1 MKRFNY
7 QAIDSKTGKSVKG
20 VIQADTERNA
30 GKLLIEQ
37 GFVPQKVVE
46 ENTTGLFAKAKNRI
60 TAKDRIV
67 FTRQFATLIGA
78 GLPLANALR
87 LLAEQTTSPGMK
99 SVVEDLLANI
109 EAGKSLTQACEAHP
123 KVFDRL
129 FLALVSAGELSGTL
143 DESLK
148 RLADQQEKD
157 QAMISRIRG
166 AMIYPA
172 IVLVVIIFVMV
183 FMLVEVVPQVEA
195 LYRDL
200 GEELPGMTQV
210 LVAMANFIIKDWW
223 LILLV
228 LFVLVWIIM
237 NFRTTKSGVRTAAL
251 IKLNVPLFKGL
262 FHRLYNA
269 RFARTAQILLMS
281 GVPMIDVM
289 TISAEST
296 ANVVMQENIVKAS
309 EKVKAGKA
317 LSDSLEGVDYI
328 LPLVPQMAA
337 IGEQSGKID
346 EMLGRA
352 ATVYENELDEKINS
366 ISTMIEPVLMIF
378 LAGMMVFM
386 IGAILMPIY
395 SLVNS
400 IG

>member
-7 QAIDSKTGKSVKG
+7 QAIDSKTGKPVKG

-37 GFVPQKVVE
+37 GFVPQKVTE
-46 ENTTGLFAKAKNRI
+46 ENTTGIFAKAKNRI

-87 LLAEQTTSPGMK
+87 LLADQTDAPGMK

-183 FMLVEVVPQVEA
+183 FMLVEVVPQVES
-195 LYRDL
+195 LYKDL
-200 GEELPGMTQV
+200 GEELPGTTKI
-210 LVAMANFIIKDWW
+210 LVGIANFIMADWW
-223 LILLV
+223 LIILV
-228 LFVLVWIIM
+228 LFVLVWMIM
-237 NFRTTKSGVRTAAL
+237 NFRTTKSGIKVAAT
-251 IKLNVPLFKGL
+251 IKLNIPMFKSL

-289 TISAEST
+289 SISAEST

-309 EKVKAGKA
+309 EKVKAGKS
-317 LSDSLEGVDYI
+317 LSDALDGVDYI
-328 LPLVPQMAA
+328 MPLVPQMAA

-352 ATVYENELDEKINS
+352 ATVYENELDEKINA

-378 LAGMMVFM
+378 LALMMVFM

>member
-1 MKRFNY
+1 MKRFTY
-7 QAIDSKTGKSVKG
+7 QAVDSKTGKVVKG

-60 TAKDRIV
+60 TAKDRII

-87 LLAEQTTSPGMK
+87 LLADQTDSPGMK

-123 KVFDRL
+123 KVFNKL

-143 DESLK
+143 DESLR

-183 FMLVEVVPQVEA
+183 FMLVEVVPQVES
-195 LYRDL
+195 LYKDL
-200 GEELPGMTQV
+200 GEELPGMTKL
-210 LVAMANFIIKDWW
+210 LVAIANFIIADWW

-228 LFVLVWIIM
+228 LFVLVWILM
-237 NFRTTKSGVRTAAL
+237 NFRTTKSGIRAAAL
-251 IKLNVPLFKGL
+251 IKLNIPLFKGL
-262 FHRLYNA
+262 VHRLYNA

-289 TISAEST
+289 GISAEST
-296 ANVVMQENIVKAS
+296 ANVVMQDNIVKAS

-317 LSDSLEGVDYI
+317 LSESLEGVDYI
-328 LPLVPQMAA
+328 MPLVPQMAA